1 MFENKVAVVT
11 GGASGIGKA
20 IAKALASHGAR
31 VVIAD
36 LNLEHATPVAQA
48 IEGLAVQCD
57 VTKPEAIEAL
67 VSQTEAHFGPIDI
80 FCSNAG
86 LALGQ
91 EGHAASASD
100 ADWQLNWDIHVMAHV
115 RAARA
120 VLPKMIE
127 RGSGYL
133 LQVSSA
139 AGLLNQIEDAAYS
152 ATKHAAVSFAESL
165 AITHRADGISVSVLC
180 PQYVA
185 TPLLDMVDDT
195 PAVGSLLSAETVA
208 SCVIEGMRKGQFL
221 ILPHEQVSEFVKL
234 RASDHERWLK
244 GMQGLRRK
252 VMSELTTGDLK
263 QMYKFI

>member
-1 MFENKVAVVT
+1 MFEGKVAVVT

-20 IAKALASHGAR
+20 IAKALAGHGAH

-36 LNLEHATPVAQA
+36 LNLEDAASIAQM
-48 IEGLAVQCD
+48 IDGLAVQCD
-57 VTKPEAIEAL
+57 VTKPDSIDVL
-67 VSQTEAHFGPIDI
+67 VAQAEAHFGPIDI

-86 LALGQ
+86 FALGQ
-91 EGHAASASD
+91 NGHAASASD

-165 AITHRADGISVSVLC
+165 AITHRDDGISVSVLC

-185 TPLLDMVDDT
+185 TPLLDMTDDT
-195 PAVGSLLSAETVA
+195 PAQGSLLSAEAVA
-208 SCVIEGMRKGQFL
+208 TCVIEGMQKNQFL
-221 ILPHEQVSEFVKL
+221 ILPHKQVSEFVLL

-252 VMSELTTGDLK
+252 VASEIPDGDLK